1 MPALP
6 PLTDGDP
13 GFRGV
18 NSRLD
23 PAIVPPSFCS
33 YAKNKRFR
41 DGGAITRPGIK
52 PMPWSNKHIDAYA
65 HQAYAA
71 DSIVSYSGQ
80 VADDV
85 GATTALTFVRTT
97 PVTVSNGDF
106 SSGTNWVEGNW
117 SISGNT
123 ASITS
128 AGSTSNLYQNLSS
141 TILQGDIL
149 EVEIVIASITP
160 ASSGSPS
167 TVKGVAVYLG
177 NQGGAGYNGGAEWF
191 TVAGT
196 HKRVYTSRGSNAN
209 RLYIQVGAGVTT
221 VVNSITVTDAQPAS
235 VYLSAL
241 GTNNSAHAY
250 GPASQNYQVGPYF
263 EKKSGTDSAIH
274 LPLTNAT
281 TVNSTYWTDLG
292 HRIHPFGTVYGATT
306 FSDPN
311 SVEYLV
317 VATGDGFYAATA
329 NNAAVLLPLQAGQTI
344 AEDVNFTQAFS
355 KLFAF
360 RGKDKDVLVM
370 SDIATGFKTITQ
382 EETDLGLDENEE
394 VGTVEVPSAD
404 RAIYFQNRLWI
415 PNSDLIFTSD
425 YINPTRGSIFSQL
438 RINQGSA
445 DALTG
450 IIALTDFQLL
460 AFKSNSIFSI
470 SNIYG
475 NLSDIRLTEVTTEFG
490 CRAPK
495 TICEVGSD
503 IWFLSDRRGVVSLQ
517 RADKNSPGLWQGE
530 DIAISDDIDPDIQKI
545 SWEHSAIATAKFFN
559 NRFYLAAPT
568 AEFGSNLIPYGH
580 YQNVDATTV
589 ITALKTGGRYK
600 YTPSS
605 VNEKLILSDSTEIT
619 AENEFTSPG
628 TSAQISSTAY
638 VSGNDLLSGLTADNT
653 AAVVVDVEVG
663 QTYKFTKD
671 GSGNIMCGSAILL
684 NTGIFTADAP
694 TATILSTANQSVS
707 HTLFQLNPLTGS
719 INEYNTKNN
728 RVFVY
733 DFVQK
738 AWSGLDILPANVTVK
753 DFVVHTYSGIKRLFF
768 VSDDGVLYLYDDA
781 DYCGMEDEVV
791 EFVSTAADYGRTR
804 KLAVEDQ
811 IITRGYSGTATNQL
825 GARIGSGVGDFKNFR
840 NAFLTLKSSYPKFS
854 VKIRLDGPEE
864 TVDLVSEKTFS
875 RSRYD
880 RPFNKSPFVTSNAND
895 DYNVKYRLDYSVD
908 PDENFDPGTGM
919 DLDLKQESVQKYN
932 FFGNG
937 RYCQLDITNNQGTL
951 DVVGA
956 SVAAL
961 PGRTENVTNI

>member
-23 PAIVPPSFCS
+23 PALIPPSFCS

-41 DGGAITRPGIK
+41 DGGAVTRPGIK
-52 PMPWSNKHIDAYA
+52 PMPWSNKHINAYA

-71 DSIVSYSGQ
+71 DSIVSFSGQ
-80 VADDV
+80 KADDV
-85 GATTALTFVRTT
+85 GSTTAITFVRTT

-106 SSGTNWVEGNW
+106 LSATNWVVGNW
-117 SISGNT
+117 SVGSGLAN
-123 ASITS
+123 IVN
-128 AGSTSNLYQNLSS
+128 AGSTSNLYQDLSS
-141 TILQGDIL
+141 TILLGDIL
-149 EVEIVIASITP
+149 EIEIVISLITP
-160 ASSGSPS
+160 ASG
-167 TVKGVAVYLG
+167 KGVAIFLG
-177 NQGGAGYNGGAEWF
+177 TAGSSYPNGNPEWF
-191 TVAGT
+191 TTAGT
-196 HKRVYTSRGSNAN
+196 YKRTFMSRGNNPN
-209 RLYIQVGAGVTT
+209 RLHIQAYEGVSATLT
-221 VVNSITVTDAQPAS
+221 SITVNDSQPAS
-235 VYLSAL
+235 VYISAI
-241 GTNNSAHAY
+241 GTNNAAHAY
-250 GPASQNYQVGPYF
+250 GAASQNYQVGPYF
-263 EKKSGTDSAIH
+263 EKKSGTDGAVH
-274 LPLTNAT
+274 LPLTDAT

-292 HRIHPFGTVYGATT
+292 HRIYPFGTVYGAGV

-311 SVEYLV
+311 SVEYLI

-382 EETDLGLDENEE
+382 EETDLDLDENEE

-475 NLSDIRLTEVTTEFG
+475 NLSDIRLENVTTEFG

-495 TICEVGSD
+495 TIVEIGSD

-517 RADKNSPGLWQGE
+517 RAEKNSPGLWQGE
-530 DIAISDDIDPDIQKI
+530 DIAISDDIDPDIQNI
-545 SWEHSAIATAKFFN
+545 SWEHSSIATAKFFN
-559 NRFYLAAPT
+559 NRYYLAAPT
-568 AEFGSNLIPYGH
+568 AEFGSSLIPYTH
-580 YQNVDATTV
+580 YQSGTATTL
-589 ITALKTGGRYK
+589 ISNLKTSGRYFYK
-600 YTPSS
+600 PTNSS
-605 VNEKLILSDSTEIT
+605 EKLILSDSSQIT
-619 AENEFTSPG
+619 AEGEFTSPG
-628 TSAQISSTAY
+628 TTLQISSTNYGGA
-638 VSGNDLLSGLTADNT
+638 GLLTGLTFDNSTTSTVVPLAIGTTYQFTRVGPGSLMSGLTILQESGEFT
-653 AAVVVDVEVG
+653 ATHDSATITSTAG
-663 QTYKFTKD
+663 QTVY
-671 GSGNIMCGSAILL
+671 
-684 NTGIFTADAP
+684 
-694 TATILSTANQSVS
+694 
-707 HTLFQLNPLTGS
+707 HTLYPVNKITGS
-719 INEYNTKNN
+719 IKEYNTKNN
-728 RVFVY
+728 RIFVY

-738 AWSGLDILPANVTVK
+738 AWSGQDILPANVTVK
-753 DFVVHTYSGIKRLFF
+753 DFVVLTYSGIKRLFF

-791 EFVSTAADYGRTR
+791 EFVTAAANYGLTQ

-825 GARIGSGVGDFKNFR
+825 GAKIGSGVGDFKSFR
-840 NAFLTLKSSYPKFS
+840 NAFLTLKSVYPKFS

-875 RSRYD
+875 RSSYD
-880 RPFNKSPFVTSNAND
+880 RPFNKTPYVTSNSNN

-919 DLDLKQESVQKYN
+919 DLGLKQESVQKYN

-937 RYCQLDITNNQGTL
+937 RYCQLDISNNQGTL
-951 DVVGA
+951 EVANA

-961 PGRTENVTNI
+961 PGRTENVTRI

>member
-1 MPALP
+1 
-6 PLTDGDP
+6 
-13 GFRGV
+13 
-18 NSRLD
+18 
-23 PAIVPPSFCS
+23 
-33 YAKNKRFR
+33 
-41 DGGAITRPGIK
+41 
-52 PMPWSNKHIDAYA
+52 
-65 HQAYAA
+65 
-71 DSIVSYSGQ
+71 

-85 GATTALTFVRTT
+85 GSTTVITGVRAA
-97 PVTVSNGDF
+97 PVTVIGGDF
-106 SSGTNWVEGNW
+106 SEDGFPWVNGNW

-123 ASITS
+123 ANIAT
-128 AGSTSNLYQNLSS
+128 AGSTSNIYQDLSS
-141 TILQGDIL
+141 SILQGDIL
-149 EVEIVIASITP
+149 EIEIVIASVTP
-160 ASSGSPS
+160 ASSGSPA
-167 TVKGVAVYLG
+167 TVKGVAVFLG
-177 NQGGAGYNGGAEWF
+177 TAGSSYPSGNAEWF
-191 TVAGT
+191 TIAGT
-196 HKRVYTSRGSNAN
+196 YKRTYMSRGNNAN
-209 RLYIQVGAGVTT
+209 RLHIQAGTGVTA
-221 VVNSITVTDAQPAS
+221 VVSSITVNDSQPAS
-235 VYLSAL
+235 VYLSAI
-241 GTNNSAHAY
+241 GTNNTAHAY
-250 GPASQNYQVGPYF
+250 GPASQHYTVGPYF
-263 EKKSGTDSAIH
+263 KKNSDTGTNIN
-274 LPLTNAT
+274 LPL
-281 TVNSTYWTDLG
+281 VGDYSVINSNWTDLG
-292 HRIHPFGTVYGATT
+292 HRIYPFGTVYGAGV

-329 NNAAVLLPLQAGQTI
+329 NNAAVLLSLQAGQTI
-344 AEDVNFTQAFS
+344 AEDVTFTQAFS

-370 SDIATGFKTITQ
+370 SDIANGFKTITQ
-382 EETDLGLDENEE
+382 EETDLDLDENEE

-415 PNSDLIFTSD
+415 PHLDLIFTSD

-445 DALTG
+445 DSLTG

-460 AFKSNSIFSI
+460 AFKSNSIFAI

-475 NLSDIRLTEVTTEFG
+475 NLFDIRLDEVTTEFG

-495 TICEVGSD
+495 TIVEVGSD

-517 RADKNSPGLWQGE
+517 RADKNSPGLW
-530 DIAISDDIDPDIQKI
+530 
-545 SWEHSAIATAKFFN
+545 HSAGATAKFFN
-559 NRFYLAAPT
+559 NRYYLAAPT
-568 AEFGSNLIPYGH
+568 AEFGSNLIPYTH

-589 ITALKTGGRYK
+589 ITTLKTGSRYK
-600 YTPSS
+600 YTPTAS
-605 VNEKLILSDSTEIT
+605 NEKLILSDGEEIT

-628 TSAQISSTAY
+628 TSAQISTTSGSTAY
-638 VSGNDLLSGLTADNT
+638 VSGNNLLAGLTADNT
-653 AAVVVDVEVG
+653 ATVVVDVEVG
-663 QTYKFTKD
+663 KTYKFTKD
-671 GSGNIMCGSAILL
+671 GTGSIISGSIILL
-684 NTGIFTADAP
+684 ETGIFTADAP
-694 TATILSTANQSVS
+694 TATITSTASQSVS
-707 HTLFQLNPLTGS
+707 HTLFQLNPLTAS

-728 RVFVY
+728 RIFVY

-753 DFVVHTYSGIKRLFF
+753 DFVVLTYSGIKRLFF
-768 VSDDGVLYLYDDA
+768 VSDDGVIYLYDDA

-791 EFVSTAADYGRTR
+791 EFVSTATDYGLTR

-811 IITRGYSGTATNQL
+811 IITRGYTGTATNQL

-840 NAFLTLKSSYPKFS
+840 NAFLTLKSVYPKFT

-864 TVDLVSEKTFS
+864 TLELISDKTFS
-875 RSRYD
+875 RSSYD
-880 RPFNKSPFVTSNAND
+880 RPFNKSPFVTSNVNN

-951 DVVGA
+951 EVGGA

-961 PGRTENVTNI
+961 PGKTENVTRI